1 MEDIEQ
7 VDIEQVDIEQAGIE
21 RVDIELAGIEQ
32 VGIEQVGIEQ
42 VGIEQVDKWLVD
54 IQWLDLGKEV
64 DRMLWQEHQ
73 LGCVPQAVS
82 QLRPDLQHHTQK
94 ISASDNSSGQHQ

>member
-1 MEDIEQ
+1 MDIEQ
-7 VDIEQVDIEQAGIE
+7 TGIE

-42 VGIEQVDKWLVD
+42 VDKWLVQVD